1 MHERLK
7 IMTSIA
13 IQKKDI
19 GQRHF
24 YGYKKATEPV
34 ESSKQMKSLR
44 KLGVRSHNM
53 RIAQSFR

>member
-1 MHERLK
+1 
-7 IMTSIA
+7 MTSIA